1 MTRTR
6 TLHRWTLAALA
17 AATLAL
23 TIAQT
28 AQADPGWR
36 RWKHAEHGRWGRPA
50 HRVVYREVDH
60 GSAGPAL
67 AGLIG
72 GFVLGATFGHPQAVV
87 VHERVC
93 APPPSHYRY
102 EDRGYTPPPP
112 PQPLYR
118 YEDVSGDR
126 WWDTLDECREAAAN
140 DRDGPRVIKVMD
152 ARTNRCVETL
162 YWKHDHFVS
171 DDDRA
176 DDDRGPYRNDDSRDN

>member
-6 TLHRWTLAALA
+6 TLHRWTIAALSA
-17 AATLAL
+17 AALVL

-36 RWKHAEHGRWGRPA
+36 RWKHAERGRWGRPES
-50 HRVVYREVDH
+50 RVVYREVDR
-60 GSAGPAL
+60 GGAGPVL

-72 GFVLGATFGHPQAVV
+72 GFVLGATMTHPHPVV
-87 VHERVC
+87 VQEREY
-93 APPPSHYRY
+93 A
-102 EDRGYTPPPP
+102 PPPP

-118 YEDVSGDR
+118 YDGQGYTAPAPRYRYEDGNGER
-126 WWDTLDECREAAAN
+126 WWDTLDECREAAY
-140 DRDGPRVIKVMD
+140 DRNGPRVIRVVD

-162 YWKHDHFVS
+162 YWKHDHFIS

-176 DDDRGPYRNDDSRDN
+176 DDDRGPQTNDDSRDR